1 MRSKNGTK
9 RTVRRLAPLLL
20 VAAAVGCRGS
30 ETVDAYLSD
39 LDSRHAITASV
50 LVARDGAL
58 LVNRGYGLADEDLRL
73 PNTPR
78 TRFRIGS
85 ITKQFTAAAILLLK
99 ERGRLSV
106 QDPVCSYFS
115 PCPQAWSQVTLE
127 HLLTHTSG
135 IPSYTAFS
143 EFSALLGT
151 PVSVD
156 DLIARFSSMP
166 LLFTPG
172 SRWSYS
178 NSGYIV
184 LGALVERLSGRTY
197 ADFLQENV
205 FTPLGMADSGY
216 DSDDPAPPLHATGYL
231 RPGVKPVRFSMS
243 EVYAAGAL
251 YSTVEDLYAWDL
263 ALLANRLVN
272 ADDLAAMTT
281 PHISCPSGGCAL
293 GDDTGYGYGWFVAAE
308 PAGTY
313 VYHWGHIDGFV
324 TSNGFYAAQKTFVVV
339 LSNLETTDAF
349 AISTRL
355 AELAAR

>member
-1 MRSKNGTK
+1 M
-9 RTVRRLAPLLL
+9 RRLAPLLL
-20 VAAAVGCRGS
+20 VAAAVGCADHEAIG
-30 ETVDAYLSD
+30 TYLSD

-50 LVARDGAL
+50 LVARDGNL
-58 LVNRGYGLADEDLRL
+58 LVKRGYGLADEDLRL

-85 ITKQFTAAAILLLK
+85 ITKQFTAAAVLLLK
-99 ERGRLSV
+99 ERGKLAV
-106 QDPVCSYFS
+106 QDRVCAYFA
-115 PCPQAWSQVTLE
+115 PCPEAWSQVKLE

-143 EFSALLGT
+143 DFPSVLGT

-172 SRWSYS
+172 SQWSYS
-178 NSGYIV
+178 NSGYVV
-184 LGALVERLSGRTY
+184 LGALIERLSGRTY
-197 ADFLQENV
+197 ADFLQDNI

-216 DSDDPAPPLHATGYL
+216 DSDDPMPPLHATGYL
-231 RPGVKPVRFSMS
+231 SPGVKPVRFAMS

-251 YSTVEDLYAWDL
+251 YSTVEDLYAWDQ

-272 ADDLAAMTT
+272 AEDLAAMTS
-281 PHISCPSGGCAL
+281 PHIACPPGGCAL

-313 VYHWGHIDGFV
+313 VYHWGHIDGFG
-324 TSNGFYAAQKTFVVV
+324 TSNGFYAAKGTFVVV

-349 AISTRL
+349 GISTHL

>member
-58 LVNRGYGLADEDLRL
+58 LVNRGYGLADADRRL

-85 ITKQFTAAAILLLK
+85 ITKQFTAAAILVLK

-143 EFSALLGT
+143 DFPALLGS
-151 PVSVD
+151 PVSV
-156 DLIARFSSMP
+156 
-166 LLFTPG
+166 
-172 SRWSYS
+172 
-178 NSGYIV
+178 
-184 LGALVERLSGRTY
+184 
-197 ADFLQENV
+197 
-205 FTPLGMADSGY
+205 
-216 DSDDPAPPLHATGYL
+216 
-231 RPGVKPVRFSMS
+231 
-243 EVYAAGAL
+243 
-251 YSTVEDLYAWDL
+251 
-263 ALLANRLVN
+263 
-272 ADDLAAMTT
+272 DDLAAMTT
-281 PHISCPSGGCAL
+281 AHISCPPGGCAL

-313 VYHWGHIDGFV
+313 VYHWGHIDGFG

-349 AISTRL
+349 GISTHL